1 MIWRIVILF
10 FLISTSLSAQRIIPA
25 KVPLSY
31 SWALNANP
39 MRDYLEVRLDE
50 THFIQWEMPPP
61 THTQA
66 RDVPI
71 PITMRRELLR
81 AYCACV
87 TSMDYQLG
95 VVLDKLES
103 KGLAEYESRN
113 SN

>member
-50 THFIQWEMPPP
+50 THFIQWEM
-61 THTQA
+61 
-66 RDVPI
+66 
-71 PITMRRELLR
+71 
-81 AYCACV
+81 
-87 TSMDYQLG
+87 MDAQG
-95 VVLDKLES
+95 RVVLKNIITQPHIHIQTTSLSE
-103 KGLAEYESRN
+103 GN
-113 SN
+113 IT